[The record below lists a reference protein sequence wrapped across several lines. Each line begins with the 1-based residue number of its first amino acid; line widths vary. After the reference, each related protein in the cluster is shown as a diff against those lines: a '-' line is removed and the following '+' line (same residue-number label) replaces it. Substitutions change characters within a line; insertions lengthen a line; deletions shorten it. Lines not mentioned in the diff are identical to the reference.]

1 MDWFTTL
8 KTRCLEL
15 VNDNGHSMTH
25 NERNKVTKG
34 ITRQGIVNLYENAY
48 VELSESYGGLEDS
61 WKEGNAEIDQLKRE
75 RKNLSEYAGVLEGQ
89 LHVQNRRVMGLLDV
103 IEKDVP
109 DPTYP
114 PRVRS

>member
-75 RKNLSEYAGVLEGQ
+75 RKQLSEYAGSLQEQVE
-89 LHVQNRRVMGLLDV
+89 VSTRRINGLLEV

-109 DPTYP
+109 EPIYQP
-114 PRVRS
+114 LSF